1 MSLELLQ
8 ARLATLQPT
17 QLEIRDDSAQHAGHA
32 GNTGG
37 GHYSVTIESSLFCGK
52 STIIRHRMVYQAVG
66 DLIPSS
72 IHALS
77 IHARAPGE
85 PSKS

>member
-1 MSLELLQ
+1 MSLEELR
-8 ARLATLQPT
+8 ARLAALQPT
-17 QLEIRDDSAQHAGHA
+17 QLEIRDDSARHAGHA

-37 GHYSVTIESSLFCGK
+37 GHFSITIESSLFSRK

-66 DLIPSS
+66 DLIPTS

-77 IHARAPGE
+77 IHARARDD
-85 PSKS
+85 PSLS